1 MGYGRRG
8 AVKFGHKKRVKH
20 KNIHAV
26 ILGGKGGKI
35 GGPARASALSSE
47 RRSQIARMGGI
58 ARTKGN

>member
-1 MGYGRRG
+1 MGYGRMG
-8 AVKFGHKKRVKH
+8 AAKLNHRKRVKH

-47 RRSQIARMGGI
+47 RRSQIARMGGM
-58 ARTKGN
+58 ARVKGN